1 MIRRPP
7 RSTRTDTLFPY
18 TTLFRSCSTGALCID
33 ACDTVMA
40 QVGRPRGLIDYCTLD
55 DAATEK
61 ADGIAPPIRKTL
73 LRPRTLIY
81 TALWAAIG
89 LGMLFTLGQR
99 TRLDLAVQR
108 ERSPLY
114 VQLSDGA
121 IRNDYTLKL
130 RNMELRPR
138 RVEVAIDG
146 LHESGRASWRER
158 VCQYV

>member
-1 MIRRPP
+1 
-7 RSTRTDTLFPY
+7 
-18 TTLFRSCSTGALCID
+18 
-33 ACDTVMA
+33 
-40 QVGRPRGLIDYCTLD
+40 
-55 DAATEK
+55 
-61 ADGIAPPIRKTL
+61 
-73 LRPRTLIY
+73 
-81 TALWAAIG
+81 
-89 LGMLFTLGQR
+89 MLFTLGQR

-146 LHESGRASWRER
+146 LPGARLWIDGGARDTARQSLVMPRAPHSVTKARAFNVPPRPGER
-158 VCQYV
+158 

>member
-1 MIRRPP
+1 
-7 RSTRTDTLFPY
+7 
-18 TTLFRSCSTGALCID
+18 
-33 ACDTVMA
+33 
-40 QVGRPRGLIDYCTLD
+40 
-55 DAATEK
+55 
-61 ADGIAPPIRKTL
+61 
-73 LRPRTLIY
+73 
-81 TALWAAIG
+81 
-89 LGMLFTLGQR
+89 MLFTLGQR

-146 LHESGRASWRER
+146 LHGARLWIDGGSRETARQSLVMPLDRDRVTHARARKGE
-158 VCQYV
+158 VQGGEKEG

>member
-7 RSTRTDTLFPY
+7 RSTRTDTLVPY
-18 TTLFRSCSTGALCID
+18 TTLFRSAG
-33 ACDTVMA
+33 
-40 QVGRPRGLIDYCTLD
+40 
-55 DAATEK
+55 
-61 ADGIAPPIRKTL
+61 
-73 LRPRTLIY
+73 
-81 TALWAAIG
+81 
-89 LGMLFTLGQR
+89 
-99 TRLDLAVQR
+99 QR

-146 LHESGRASWRER
+146 LPGARLWIDGGSRETARQSLVMPLAPDSVTSARLFIVAPGEGPARQDFTLAVRPPDNDPLGDSGPITFDRPATDPHPTTPR
-158 VCQYV
+158 

>member
-1 MIRRPP
+1 MRI
-7 RSTRTDTLFPY
+7 SDW
-18 TTLFRSCSTGALCID
+18 SSDVCSSDLIGCITCALCID

-130 RNMELRPR
+130 SNLELQ
-138 RVEVAIDG
+138 I
-146 LHESGRASWRER
+146 GRASGREKG
-158 VCQYV
+158 CPYM